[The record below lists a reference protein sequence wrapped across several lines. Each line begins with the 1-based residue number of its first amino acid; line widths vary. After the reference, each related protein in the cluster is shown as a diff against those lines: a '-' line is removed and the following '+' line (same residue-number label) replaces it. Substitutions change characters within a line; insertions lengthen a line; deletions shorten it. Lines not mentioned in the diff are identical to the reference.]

1 MGLVKSEADPKI
13 LEFKESR
20 PREKSSLP
28 QMGRRLR
35 LFAIANCY
43 VADLLSFLKIF
54 LSLHRCHW
62 DQGPLLKWSLL
73 VALYRSSFVL

>member
-35 LFAIANCY
+35 LCAI
-43 VADLLSFLKIF
+43 VSWRLWKLEMES
-54 LSLHRCHW
+54 
-62 DQGPLLKWSLL
+62 
-73 VALYRSSFVL
+73 